1 MKLPP
6 LQAIIFSMLLK
17 LKRKQIKQV
26 IWILIFFIIP
36 AFILW
41 GSITYL
47 TTRRKTAVGQSKG
60 HLITAQEFSSYV
72 ELAKILYLLNYGYSY
87 PTKVNP
93 QQIESQAWQFYLL
106 LEKAKKDKIFVSD
119 EEVIQKIKEIFSPRG
134 KFDKDWYFRVLKFR
148 LHMNPRVFEESLRRI
163 LTTEKVWDKY
173 IKVEVK
179 DEEVLDLY
187 KKDNQKAKIGYILIS
202 YEKIEKEIEVNEEE
216 VKKFYE
222 ENKEVFKEEPK
233 VKIRY
238 LFIPQQEYSKI
249 KEKLRKELKNT
260 QDIATLSK
268 KINLP
273 YKETKLLTASSP
285 IEGIGW
291 APQVLKTAF
300 SIPKNSLSK
309 ILAVNN
315 GFIIFE
321 KIDEE
326 SARIPA
332 FEEVKDKAKKL
343 LKEKKQQEYAKE
355 LGEKIIKEIEEKKIS
370 DLKVIAK
377 NYNLEY
383 KETKPFKYHDYIE
396 GVGLSKDLAEA
407 IFKGKKGEIIPKTFL
422 LSKGCYIIQIKQI
435 TEIDKK
441 KFEEEKQKYREKII
455 AQKEFIQR
463 LKFLSQLE
471 DEFDLKIYSKP
482 QQ

>member
-1 MKLPP
+1 
-6 LQAIIFSMLLK
+6 MLVK
-17 LKRKQIKQV
+17 FKRRQIKQV
-26 IWILIFFIIP
+26 IWVLIFFVIP

-41 GSITYL
+41 GSISYL
-47 TTRRKTAVGQSKG
+47 TTRRKTAVGELKG

-87 PTKVNP
+87 PAKVSP
-93 QQIESQAWQFYLL
+93 PQIESQAWQFYLL
-106 LEKAKKDKIFVSD
+106 LKKAKEDKIYVSD
-119 EEVIQKIKEIFSPRG
+119 EEVIQKIKEIFSSRG
-134 KFDKDWYFRVLKFR
+134 KFDKNWYFRVLKFR
-148 LHMNPRVFEESLRRI
+148 LRMNPRAFEESLRKI
-163 LTTEKVWDKY
+163 LVIEKVWDKY

-187 KKDNQKAKIGYILIS
+187 KKDNQKAKIGYILIP
-202 YEKIEKEIEVNEEE
+202 YERMEKEIKINKEE

-222 ENKEVFKEEPK
+222 ENKDLFKEEPK

-238 LFIPQQEYSKI
+238 LFITQQKYSKI
-249 KEKLRKELKNT
+249 KEKLRKELRKT
-260 QDIATLSK
+260 KDIIALSK

-273 YKETKLLTASSP
+273 YKETKLITASSP

-309 ILAVNN
+309 ILAINN
-315 GFIIFE
+315 GFIVFE
-321 KIDEE
+321 KIDEK
-326 SARIPA
+326 SVRIPP
-332 FEEVKDKAKKL
+332 FEEVRDKAEKL
-343 LKEKKQQEYAKE
+343 LKKNKQREYTKK
-355 LGEKIIKEIEEKKIS
+355 LGEKIIKEIGEKKIN

-383 KETKPFKYHDYIE
+383 KETKPFRYYDYIE

-407 IFKGKKGEIIPKTFL
+407 VFRGKKGEIIPETFL
-422 LSKGCYIIQIKQI
+422 LPKGCYIVQIKEI
-435 TEIDKK
+435 IEIDKK
-441 KFEEEKQKYREKII
+441 KFEEEKQKYKEKII
-455 AQKEFIQR
+455 TQKEFIQR

-471 DEFDLKIYSKP
+471 EEFDLKIYSKP